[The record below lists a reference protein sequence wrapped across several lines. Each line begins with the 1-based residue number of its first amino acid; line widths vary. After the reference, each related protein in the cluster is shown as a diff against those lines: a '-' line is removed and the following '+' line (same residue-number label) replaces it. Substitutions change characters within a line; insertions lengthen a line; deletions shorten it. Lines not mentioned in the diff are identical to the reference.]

1 MDDDIRKIPATVRLA
16 RKTMHIVRQNIV
28 FALSVKAV
36 ILVLGA
42 VGIANMWMAVFGDV
56 GVSVIAILNSMRMLG
71 FKAK

>member
-1 MDDDIRKIPATVRLA
+1 MR
-16 RKTMHIVRQNIV
+16 IVRQNIV